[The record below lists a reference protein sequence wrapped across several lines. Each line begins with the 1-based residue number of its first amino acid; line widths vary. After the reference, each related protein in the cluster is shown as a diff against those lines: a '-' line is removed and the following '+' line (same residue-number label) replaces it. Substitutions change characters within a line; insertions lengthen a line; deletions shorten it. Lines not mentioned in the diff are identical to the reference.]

1 MEQRIRYEQDIVAWA
16 NQQAAF
22 IRAGRFDLLD
32 LEHIADEIEDVGK
45 SERRELIS
53 RMAEL
58 LAHLL
63 KWHFQPERRGAS
75 WETSIRKQRKGI
87 ARAIAET
94 PSLKVDLAS
103 ESWLQHVWDEA
114 VKRAADQ
121 TGIGH
126 FPEACPWT
134 VEQVRDENWFPG

>member
-63 KWHFQPERRGAS
+63 KWHFSRSGVVPAGKPAS
-75 WETSIRKQRKGI
+75 GSS
-87 ARAIAET
+87 ARAL
-94 PSLKVDLAS
+94 PVRLLKPPV
-103 ESWLQHVWDEA
+103 
-114 VKRAADQ
+114 
-121 TGIGH
+121 
-126 FPEACPWT
+126 
-134 VEQVRDENWFPG
+134 

>member
-1 MEQRIRYEQDIVAWA
+1 METIKYDQDIVAWA
-16 NQQAAF
+16 NQQAEF
-22 IRAGRFDLLD
+22 LRAGRLDLLD

-45 SERRELIS
+45 SEKRELLS

-87 ARAIAET
+87 ARAIQQT
-94 PSLKVDLAS
+94 PSLKAELARA
-103 ESWLQHVWDEA
+103 ECLQEVWDEA

-121 TGIGH
+121 TGIGY
-126 FPEACPWT
+126 FPETCPWT
-134 VEQVRDENWFPG
+134 IEQVREDDWFPS

>member
-1 MEQRIRYEQDIVAWA
+1 METIKYDQDIVAWA
-16 NQQAAF
+16 SQQAEF
-22 IRAGRFDLLD
+22 LRAGRFDMLD
-32 LEHIADEIEDVGK
+32 LKNIADEVEDVGR
-45 SERRELIS
+45 SEKRDLLS

-87 ARAIAET
+87 ARALEET
-94 PSLKVDLAS
+94 PSLKAELAS
-103 ESWLQHVWDEA
+103 ERWQQNAWDEA

-121 TGIGH
+121 TGIGY
-126 FPEACPWT
+126 FPESCPWT
-134 VEQVRDENWFPG
+134 MAQVRDEDWFPS